1 MRFTTEQRHSAHE
14 VRRAARY
21 CSGGVSNSR
30 NRIGTLTP
38 TEKLQYEE
46 IIAGIGYNTSQGN
59 IKQQRRLNRG
69 KNNDS
74 NNTKEGSDND
84 NKANPE
90 IERQDT
96 NEWGRMLHVGSS
108 KD

>member
-1 MRFTTEQRHSAHE
+1 MEQRHSAYK
-14 VRRAARY
+14 VWRAARY

-46 IIAGIGYNTSQGN
+46 ITAVGIGYDTSQGK
-59 IKQQRRLNRG
+59 IKQQCRLNRG

-74 NNTKEGSDND
+74 NNTEEGSDD
-84 NKANPE
+84 PSLARP
-90 IERQDT
+90 DP
-96 NEWGRMLHVGSS
+96 
-108 KD
+108 